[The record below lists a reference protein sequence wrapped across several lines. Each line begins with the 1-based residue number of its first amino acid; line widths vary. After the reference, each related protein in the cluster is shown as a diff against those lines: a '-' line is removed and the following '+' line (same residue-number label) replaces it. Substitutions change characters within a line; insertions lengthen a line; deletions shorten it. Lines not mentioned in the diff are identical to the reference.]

1 MKQRWILI
9 LLIGSFILVACN
21 LAAPSPP
28 TPTQPALPLIDL
40 IPTVTLSPISVATAT
55 PLSTFT
61 ATPIPPVA
69 VMVCSDPQVSILLD
83 SFKKAILSADGSLLG
98 SLVSP
103 DGMEVRYY
111 RNGNVLPYTPYQAG
125 FLFETTYEANWG
137 IDPASGIERIGSFH
151 AVIVPELVKIFNQSY
166 RWQCN
171 EIRHGGASYP
181 VTWPYQKDFYSIY
194 FAGTEA
200 NGYLDWQTW
209 VVGIEYKDDK
219 PKLYALMQ
227 FYWEP

>member
-1 MKQRWILI
+1 
-9 LLIGSFILVACN
+9 
-21 LAAPSPP
+21 
-28 TPTQPALPLIDL
+28 
-40 IPTVTLSPISVATAT
+40 
-55 PLSTFT
+55 
-61 ATPIPPVA
+61 
-69 VMVCSDPQVSILLD
+69 MVCSDPQVSILLD